1 MKHLETITD
10 FELPATGGQRFI
22 LSAMKSAPLVLYFY
36 PKDDTPGCTDEG
48 LQFTTLY
55 HEFAKLKCTI
65 LGISRD
71 SIASHDKF
79 RAKMNFPFHLLSDSG
94 EVACKI
100 FDVIRPKTMY
110 GKQVMGIQ
118 RSTFLINPNNE
129 LWAEW
134 RGVSVPGHAQEVL
147 DTLTQLTNE
156 KNQSPK

>member
-1 MKHLETITD
+1 MELLEAIPD
-10 FELPATGGQRFI
+10 FELLATGGQRFI
-22 LSAMKSAPLVLYFY
+22 LSAMKGAPLVLYFY

-55 HEFAKLKCTI
+55 PEFEKLKCSV

-71 SIASHDKF
+71 SITSHEKF
-79 RAKMNFPFHLLSDSG
+79 RAKMNFPFHLLSDAN
-94 EVACKI
+94 EVACQI
-100 FDVIRPKTMY
+100 FNVIRPKNMY

-118 RSTFLINPNNE
+118 RSTFLINPNGQ

-147 DTLTQLTNE
+147 NALTQFTNE
-156 KNQSPK
+156 KN